1 MLNLEKWIFG
11 VRVVIFLGF
20 YLTKRGMKVYLY
32 KYEAVI
38 IKEAPTMKKRPKS
51 LEATE
56 EYKSRKKRKMT
67 WSNIIAWIQGRTDG
81 KLQEV
86 KCLNKKVKESRVVIG
101 HSYIRRWKWKNDVPK
116 WRTLN
121 NVAVIYPK
129 DLNPY
134 EGITSWNVSLTR
146 LTFNVHVPKGI

>member
-20 YLTKRGMKVYLY
+20 YLTKRGMKVNIY
-32 KYEAVI
+32 KYEEVI
-38 IKEAPTMKKRPKS
+38 IKEAPTMKKPPKS

-56 EYKSRKKRKMT
+56 EYKSRKKRQMT

-86 KCLNKKVKESRVVIG
+86 KCLNKKVKESFVVRG
-101 HSYIRRWKWKNDVPK
+101 HSYIRRWKWKNLCPK
-116 WRTLN
+116 MKDFKQH
-121 NVAVIYPK
+121 YHYFPK

-134 EGITSWNVSLTR
+134 EGITSWNISLTR
-146 LTFNVHVPKGI
+146 LTFNVNVPKGI